1 MEKAK
6 ASIGRP
12 ADYTPD
18 IGDIIC
24 EGISSGKSLV
34 RICQDESLPS
44 PRAVYRWL
52 RVYDEFR
59 HNYEMAKDDMADYM
73 AEESIDIADN
83 QVAQPLLV
91 DGIPLEVDGKVVMVK
106 DSVSVNHARLRIDTR
121 KWYASKLKPKKYGE
135 RIAVAGEP
143 DNPLTM
149 IIKEIAGSTLGPKK
163 NG

>member
-1 MEKAK
+1 
-6 ASIGRP
+6 
-12 ADYTPD
+12 
-18 IGDIIC
+18 
-24 EGISSGKSLV
+24 
-34 RICQDESLPS
+34 
-44 PRAVYRWL
+44 
-52 RVYDEFR
+52 
-59 HNYEMAKDDMADYM
+59 MADYM

-121 KWYASKLKPKKYGE
+121 KWYASKLKPKKYGD

-149 IIKEIAGSTLGPKK
+149 IIKEIAGNTLGPK
-163 NG
+163 